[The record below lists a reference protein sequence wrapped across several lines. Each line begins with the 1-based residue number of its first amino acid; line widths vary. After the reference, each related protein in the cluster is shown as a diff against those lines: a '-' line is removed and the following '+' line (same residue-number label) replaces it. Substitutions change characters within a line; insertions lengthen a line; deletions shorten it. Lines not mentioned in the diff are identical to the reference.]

1 MFQPDLIVT
10 VRPKKLNLITIF
22 FLSYNVTEGTWIYSW
37 TRGSRLLGDVSN
49 NELSFNV
56 NLVSKPLSMHDSFS
70 AVIQLVG
77 VVC

>member
-1 MFQPDLIVT
+1 M
-10 VRPKKLNLITIF
+10 
-22 FLSYNVTEGTWIYSW
+22 
-37 TRGSRLLGDVSN
+37 LGDVSN